1 VFISQV
7 KDSGADLTI
16 CQWGFND
23 EANHMLLQHGL
34 FIRGCNKMVIF
45 MWKYISRVKE
55 KFFKSWTMR
64 FLARHYSK
72 FGKC

>member
-1 VFISQV
+1 MLISQV

-34 FIRGCNKMVIF
+34 FIRGGNKMVIF
-45 MWKYISRVKE
+45 M
-55 KFFKSWTMR
+55 
-64 FLARHYSK
+64 
-72 FGKC
+72 